1 MCAMYGSKSTEY
13 LLEMFAD
20 TLPACSVPIQSLH
33 THIYIFYNFT
43 SNLPMKD
50 FVSTQHD
57 MLSLLPPGD
66 STCSGARRGDVG
78 SDQEEGRRTS
88 DERSKVTTRHG
99 RPANEGKVDHP
110 GMS

>member
-1 MCAMYGSKSTEY
+1 MALNQPSTY
-13 LLEMFAD
+13 WK
-20 TLPACSVPIQSLH
+20 CSPILYQHVQCLFRAYTH
-33 THIYIFYNFT
+33 TYIFYNFT